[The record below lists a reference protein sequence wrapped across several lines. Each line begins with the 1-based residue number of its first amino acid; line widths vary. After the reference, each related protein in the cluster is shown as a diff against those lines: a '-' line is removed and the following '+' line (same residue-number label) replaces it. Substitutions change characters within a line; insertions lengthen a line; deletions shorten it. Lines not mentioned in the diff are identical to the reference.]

1 MTYLQYEDLKGSSEL
16 PVIQSPNYVTPSDY
30 RIMSYDVLF
39 IRVITPDPQWSAIFN
54 VTSTGTGGMVTQESA
69 ILLGYPVDVEGRIE
83 IPYVG
88 KIAVEGKTLEE
99 TKVVLDSIFKNYV
112 TNAAI
117 TVRLV
122 NNFVSI
128 LGEVRNAGR
137 YPITKDRLTIFEALS
152 LAGDLAEFSDRQK
165 VQMIRPSRYGP
176 VVKEFSL
183 RDRSIL
189 TSEFYYVMP
198 NDIIY
203 APPLKGRSFQTNSQ
217 VWTLITGSVATIL
230 TSITTIL
237 VILNYNQTP

>member
-1 MTYLQYEDLKGSSEL
+1 MTYLQYESLNESVDL
-16 PVIQSPNYVTPSDY
+16 PVRESQTSITPSDY
-30 RIMSYDVLF
+30 RIMAHDVLF

-54 VTSTGTGGMVTQESA
+54 VTSTGAGGMVTQESA

-122 NNFVSI
+122 NNFISI
-128 LGEVRNAGR
+128 IGEVNNPGR
-137 YPITKDRLTIFEALS
+137 YPLTKDRLNIFEALS
-152 LAGDLAEFSDRQK
+152 LAGDMAEFSDHQK
-165 VQMIRPSRYGP
+165 VQIIRPSRFGP
-176 VVKEFSL
+176 VVREFSL

-203 APPLKGRSFQTNSQ
+203 APPLKGRSFQTN
-217 VWTLITGSVATIL
+217 
-230 TSITTIL
+230 
-237 VILNYNQTP
+237 